1 MRLILKS
8 EREQQEAWK
17 NKSRGSHPLVIVVT
31 SRDSAMQFSILFFVL
46 ILACMCPSLAQ
57 GSYENCCLKY
67 VTGVKK
73 STKRRVEKY
82 RVQETDGGCNIPAVV
97 FTLKNKKSFYEKHAE
112 QDVTETP

>member
-1 MRLILKS
+1 
-8 EREQQEAWK
+8 
-17 NKSRGSHPLVIVVT
+17 
-31 SRDSAMQFSILFFVL
+31 MQFSILFFVL

-97 FTLKNKKSFYEKHAE
+97 FTLKNKKSFCANPE
-112 QDVTETP
+112 QTWVKQLITEVKDRKNKKMKNTQSKM